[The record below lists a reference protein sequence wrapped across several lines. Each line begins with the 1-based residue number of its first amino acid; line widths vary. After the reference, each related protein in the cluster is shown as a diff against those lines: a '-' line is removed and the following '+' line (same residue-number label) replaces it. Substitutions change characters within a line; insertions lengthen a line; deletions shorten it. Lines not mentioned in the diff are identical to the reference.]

1 MLLLL
6 QQIRK
11 EEIMRKN
18 SFFSP
23 SRILVIASHTFTQLV
38 RMKVFYFLAV
48 FAILMIAASFFEMPY
63 SRTTEDTAE
72 QELII
77 LKSTAMGSMA
87 MFSVLFAI
95 AATAL
100 LIPKDLEDRTLYT
113 ILSKPV
119 PRLDYLI
126 GKLSGV
132 LLLVVVSLLLMDGL
146 LCLIL
151 NYRTDGLLAVELEK
165 ARVQGWP
172 KEYIQMRH
180 DSITQQGVTWDL
192 HAGVA
197 AIFFKATIMAS
208 IALLISTFS
217 SSTLFTIVI
226 SVVIYFVGHFTA
238 DARNYWLHSHG
249 SNVSQELKMASQG
262 VALIFPDFQLYNI
275 IDATIEGKTVSASII
290 KKLTVLT
297 LFYTGIYSVLAWF
310 TFRKKEF

>member
-1 MLLLL
+1 
-6 QQIRK
+6 
-11 EEIMRKN
+11 MRKN

-23 SRILVIASHTFTQLV
+23 SRIMVIADHTFTQLV

-48 FAILMIAASFFEMPY
+48 FAVLMIAASFFEMPY

-87 MFSVLFAI
+87 MFSVLFAV

-119 PRLDYLI
+119 PRLDYLL
-126 GKLSGV
+126 GKLAGV
-132 LLLVVVSLLLMDGL
+132 LLLVLVSLLLMDSL
-146 LCLIL
+146 LCIIL
-151 NYRTDGLLAVELEK
+151 NYRTEGLIAMEIEK
-165 ARVQGWP
+165 GKALGWP
-172 KEYIQMRH
+172 PDYLQMRQ
-180 DSITQQGVTWDL
+180 DSISQQGVTWDL
-192 HAGVA
+192 QAGVA
-197 AIFFKATIMAS
+197 AIFFKAMIMAS

-226 SVVIYFVGHFTA
+226 AVVIYFIGHFTA
-238 DARNYWLHSHG
+238 DARNYWLHSQG
-249 SNVSQELKMASQG
+249 SNVSQELKMATQG
-262 VALIFPDFQLYNI
+262 IALIFPDFQLYNI
-275 IDATIEGKTVSASII
+275 IDATIEGKPVPAGIFR
-290 KKLTVLT
+290 KLATLT

>member
-1 MLLLL
+1 
-6 QQIRK
+6 
-11 EEIMRKN
+11 MRKN
-18 SFFSP
+18 GFFSP
-23 SRILVIASHTFTQLV
+23 SRIMVIASHTFTQLV

-48 FAILMIAASFFEMPY
+48 FALLMIAASFFEMPF
-63 SRTTEDTAE
+63 SRTIEDTAE

-119 PRLDYLI
+119 PRLDYLL
-126 GKLSGV
+126 GKLTGV
-132 LLLVVVSLLLMDGL
+132 LLLILVSLILMDGL
-146 LCLIL
+146 LCIIL
-151 NYRTDGLLAVELEK
+151 NYRTDELIAMEIEK
-165 ARVQGWP
+165 GRQLKWTQD
-172 KEYIQMRH
+172 YLQMRQ
-180 DSITQQGVTWDL
+180 DSIFQQGVTWDL
-192 HAGVA
+192 QAGVG
-197 AIFFKATIMAS
+197 AIFFKAMIMAA

-226 SVVIYFVGHFTA
+226 AVVIYFIGHFTA
-238 DARNYWLHSHG
+238 DARNYWLH
-249 SNVSQELKMASQG
+249 NQEADVSKKLKMASQG

-275 IDATIEGKTVSASII
+275 IDSTIEGKKVAAGIF
-290 KKLTVLT
+290 KRLAMLTFL
-297 LFYTGIYSVLAWF
+297 YTGIYSVLAWF

>member
-1 MLLLL
+1 M
-6 QQIRK
+6 
-11 EEIMRKN
+11 MRRN

-23 SRILVIASHTFTQLV
+23 SRIMVIASHTFTQLV

-48 FAILMIAASFFEMPY
+48 FALLMIGASFFEMPY

-87 MFSVLFAI
+87 MFSILFAI
-95 AATAL
+95 ASTAL

-119 PRLDYLI
+119 PRLDYLL
-126 GKLSGV
+126 GKLAGV
-132 LLLVVVSLLLMDGL
+132 LMLVLVSLLLMDGL
-146 LCLIL
+146 LSIIL
-151 NYRTDGLLAVELEK
+151 HYRTDELLALEMAK
-165 ARVQGWP
+165 GKTQGWP
-172 KEYIQMRH
+172 QEYMDARY
-180 DSITQQGVTWDL
+180 DSIAQQGVTWDL
-192 HAGVA
+192 QAGVA
-197 AIFFKATIMAS
+197 AIFFKAMIMAS

-226 SVVIYFVGHFTA
+226 AVVIYFIGHFTA
-238 DARNYWLHSHG
+238 DARNYWLHTQG
-249 SNVSQELKMASQG
+249 ANVSKQLKLASQG

-275 IDATIEGKTVSASII
+275 IDATIEGKKVSTDIFKRLAI
-290 KKLTVLT
+290 LT